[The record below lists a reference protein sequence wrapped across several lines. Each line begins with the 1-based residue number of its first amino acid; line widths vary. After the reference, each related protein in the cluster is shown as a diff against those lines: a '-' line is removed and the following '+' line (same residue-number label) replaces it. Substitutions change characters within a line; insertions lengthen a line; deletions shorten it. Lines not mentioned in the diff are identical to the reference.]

1 MERSRWGR
9 GRAVAGCNRLS
20 SDHTDRGVDMADA
33 ELSYTSGTSEVPL
46 LGRTIG
52 DDLHRTIAR
61 FGDREALVDRPTGRR
76 WTYRQLGEDVDALA
90 RGLLTLG
97 IDTGDRVGIWAPNCA
112 EWVLT
117 QYATAEIGAI
127 LVNINPA
134 YRTHELAYVLRQSGV
149 RLLVSATSFKT
160 TDYRAMVS
168 EVAGECPMVERTVFI
183 GTSGWDELVAGGD
196 LTPMSALV

>member
-1 MERSRWGR
+1 MAAWSCNS
-9 GRAVAGCNRLS
+9 AGPAAIACRQITS
-20 SDHTDRGVDMADA
+20 PGVDMA

-76 WTYRQLGEDVDALA
+76 WTYRQFGDDVDALA

-97 IDTGDRVGIWAPNCA
+97 IRTGDRVGIWAPNCA

-117 QYATAEIGAI
+117 QYAT
-127 LVNINPA
+127 
-134 YRTHELAYVLRQSGV
+134 
-149 RLLVSATSFKT
+149 
-160 TDYRAMVS
+160 
-168 EVAGECPMVERTVFI
+168 
-183 GTSGWDELVAGGD
+183 
-196 LTPMSALV
+196 